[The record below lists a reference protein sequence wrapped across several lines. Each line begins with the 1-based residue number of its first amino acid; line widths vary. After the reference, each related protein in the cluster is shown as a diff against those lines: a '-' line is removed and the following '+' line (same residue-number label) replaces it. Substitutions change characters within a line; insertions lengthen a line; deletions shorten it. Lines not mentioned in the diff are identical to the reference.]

1 MRFLSRSPSSSVSIS
16 ICTLRRSRTF
26 SILERGCWPR
36 RRTGPLL
43 ADPEGGELCAF
54 VREPAKL
61 PAYRLYEVVV
71 DAEDH
76 QAISRWWAD
85 RFGVEAMHDREDG
98 FSWIEGAPGMPWEL
112 VFQAV
117 PEPKTVK
124 NRIHWDLRGVTEE
137 FVAAG
142 AHLQRRHDHEIGWDV
157 LTDPEGNEFCVF
169 APPTAPSVL
178 HGPC

>member
-1 MRFLSRSPSSSVSIS
+1 MPNW
-16 ICTLRRSRTF
+16 T
-26 SILERGCWPR
+26 
-36 RRTGPLL
+36 LL

-85 RFGVEAMHDREDG
+85 RFGVEAMHDREGG
-98 FSWIEGAPGMPWEL
+98 FSWIERAPGMPWEL

-157 LTDPEGNEFCVF
+157 LTDPGRQRVLRVRAANRAIGF
-169 APPTAPSVL
+169 APSVL
-178 HGPC
+178 NRRLPQRIRWGRRQLAAVGAATPWHGDVDKIIG